1 MLWSTAGLFVRMA
14 GLDTWTIVFWRSVFS
29 AIALGLMFVG
39 ENRGRIAS
47 AMGRLRPVDLAT
59 VLLTIVSTISYV
71 LALRLTTVANV
82 MTVYAALPFIATGL
96 AFIFLRE
103 KVTRKF
109 VVAGF
114 VALGGI
120 AFTAGAGA
128 STNDLWGILA
138 ALVMTT
144 GFASQLVNVKR
155 REPASMTLL
164 LAMSAMVCIPLV
176 APWASHAIPSPSQM
190 LACALYGVLTTGLAY
205 VLALRGGRLISSGEA
220 GLISMVDVAL
230 GPLWVWVFFA
240 EVPATAAL
248 VGGAAVIAA
257 VSWYLITSQVRP
269 ELSANTL

>member
-14 GLDTWTIVFWRSVFS
+14 GLDTWTIVLWRSAFS
-29 AIALGLMFVG
+29 AVMLGGMFVA

-47 AMGRLRPVDLAT
+47 ATEGLRLADLAT
-59 VLLTIVSTISYV
+59 VLLTMVSTISYV

-96 AFIFLRE
+96 AFVFLRE
-103 KVTRKF
+103 RVTRKF
-109 VVAGF
+109 IVAGL

-120 AFTAGAGA
+120 ALTAGAGA
-128 STNDLWGILA
+128 SLDDLWGILA

-155 REPASMTLL
+155 REPASMTFL
-164 LAMSAMVCIPLV
+164 LAVSAVLCIPLV

-190 LACALYGVLTTGLAY
+190 LACALYGALTTGLAY
-205 VLALRGGRLISSGEA
+205 VLALRGGRLIPSGEA

-230 GPLWVWVFFA
+230 GPLWVWVFYS
-240 EVPATAAL
+240 EVPASAVL
-248 VGGAAVIAA
+248 VGGAAVLAA
-257 VSWYLITSQVRP
+257 VLWYLITSRVRA
-269 ELSANTL
+269 EIAAKTS